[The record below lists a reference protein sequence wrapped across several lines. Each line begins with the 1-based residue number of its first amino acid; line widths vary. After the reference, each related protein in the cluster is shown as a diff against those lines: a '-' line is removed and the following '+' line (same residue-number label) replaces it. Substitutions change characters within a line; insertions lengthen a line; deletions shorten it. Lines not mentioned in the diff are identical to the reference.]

1 MKFKSF
7 LLIIIIISP
16 LLSFSQ
22 EIDYGNSVEAADLC
36 VSFKSNSFA
45 SNYDADEALEKILSV
60 VGASKRF
67 MLVSCD
73 NINNALAYTSES
85 GLRYILYDEE
95 FMNSLSNGNA
105 YWSNIAILAH
115 EVGHHIN
122 GHTLSGDLSLY
133 ESRLEELE
141 ADEFAGF
148 VLSKLGADIEVVKA
162 VFSELS
168 IDGEDTYSSHPNR
181 TRRLNA
187 ITKGYENA
195 LNNGDIDQKKL
206 SSKDEYFYRGYE
218 AMGEGNSTQAVEDFT
233 KVIELEKSSEAYY
246 NRGISKYALDD
257 IPGALSDLYRSL
269 ELDPEDAQ
277 ALSWYAEIEYYR
289 NTNTSIY
296 SSISYRLRQIEYLKD
311 ESEEMV
317 LARYSLGQCYN
328 LLGHYEDALSS
339 LKYANDHS
347 QVTSDSYKADINL
360 ALGEVYIGLD
370 SLNMAE
376 NHFKSAVELDESNDY
391 LFYSIGFAYLN
402 NISDYLEALKYFDLA
417 INLNSE
423 NPGYFEARS
432 IVYSKLAET
441 KKKYFYQAIFDITQ
455 AMDLSSENGY
465 YYILRGN
472 YRNGF
477 GIKGSC
483 DDWLKAIELNPDNK
497 ESVISSLVEYCNYS
511 KEDFYENS
519 DWYEIAFEKH
529 RSGDFETAID
539 FFSKG
544 ILLPGVDYTDYYRR
558 GLSYFRLNLF
568 EEALDD
574 FNKSKELEQE
584 QTDWRIDLYLM
595 SSLINLNK
603 YDDATAIFDA
613 GINDNLLDFLY
624 VPTESREDFDVD
636 FIRNWSDELYIAAKT
651 RDAINVKR
659 GASLIERRS
668 DLELTQNA
676 FIASLGGAET
686 NVLKNLEGI
695 IYMME
700 DLINDEF
707 TFIIKLNTIIDII
720 IQNTTASNTTLSN
733 LLRIRGDRMLELG
746 DESGACEDYK
756 KALSFIVK
764 GKDSVKFQNY
774 LNNQIRVNCR

>member
-1 MKFKSF
+1 MRFKSF
-7 LLIIIIISP
+7 LLIIIFSP

-22 EIDYGNSVEAADLC
+22 EIDYGNSIEAADLC

-45 SNYDADEALEKILSV
+45 SNYDADEALDKILSV

-95 FMNSLSNGNA
+95 FMNSLSSGNA
-105 YWSNIAILAH
+105 YWSNMAILAH

-122 GHTLSGDLSLY
+122 GHTLSEDLSLY

-148 VLSKLGADIEVVKA
+148 VLSKLGADIEVVKE
-162 VFSELS
+162 VFREIST
-168 IDGEDTYSSHPNR
+168 DGDDTYSSHPNT

-195 LNNGDIDQKKL
+195 INNGDIELKKL
-206 SSKDEYFYRGYE
+206 SSADEYFYRGYE
-218 AMGEGNSTQAVEDFT
+218 AMGEGDYSQAVEDFT
-233 KVIELEKSSEAYY
+233 KVIELEKSSAAYY
-246 NRGISKYALDD
+246 NRGISKYDLDD

-277 ALSWYAEIEYYR
+277 ALFWYAEIEYYR
-289 NTNTSIY
+289 NTTASIY
-296 SSISYRLRQIEYLKD
+296 SSISYRLREIENLED

-328 LLGHYEDALSS
+328 VLGHYENALSS

-347 QVTSDSYKADINL
+347 QVTSDSYKADIHL
-360 ALGEVYIGLD
+360 ALGEVYIELD
-370 SLNMAE
+370 SLKMAE
-376 NHFKSAVELDESNDY
+376 KHFKSAVELNESNDY
-391 LFYSIGFAYLN
+391 LYYSIGYAYSY

-423 NPGYFEARS
+423 NPGYFEERS

-441 KKKYFYQAIFDITQ
+441 NKKYFYQAIFDITQ
-455 AMDLSSENGY
+455 AIDMSSENGY
-465 YYILRGN
+465 YYNLRGN

-477 GIKGSC
+477 GIQGSC
-483 DDWLKAIELNPDNK
+483 DDWLKAIEFNPDNK
-497 ESVISSLVEYCNYS
+497 ESAIASLVEYCDYF
-511 KEDFYENS
+511 KQDFYENS
-519 DWYEIAFEKH
+519 DWYEIAYEKYD
-529 RSGDFETAID
+529 SVDFETAID

-544 ILLPGVDYTDYYRR
+544 ILLPGADYRDYQLR
-558 GLSYFRLNLF
+558 GQSYYQLNLF

-574 FNKSKELEQE
+574 FNKSKELLQEQE
-584 QTDWRIDLYLM
+584 HWQTDLYLM

-613 GINDNLLDFLY
+613 GVNDDLLDFLY
-624 VPTESREDFDVD
+624 SNPETREDFDVD
-636 FIRNWSDELYIAAKT
+636 WIRESSDELYIAAEI
-651 RDAINVKR
+651 RDAIKVKK

-676 FIASLGGAET
+676 FIASLGDAET

-700 DLINDEF
+700 DLIDDEF
-707 TFIIKLNTIIDII
+707 TFIIKLNTIIDSI
-720 IQNTTASNTTLSN
+720 IQNASSSNSTLSN
-733 LLRIRGDRMLELG
+733 LLRIRGDRKLELG
-746 DESGACEDYK
+746 DESGACEDYE
-756 KALSFIVK
+756 KALSFTVN
-764 GKDSVKFQNY
+764 GKDSVKFQTY
-774 LNNQIRVNCR
+774 LNNQIRENCR